1 MSEISGQLL
10 STKIQRVAGEAAG
23 HNNESALYECAFDNP
38 KDVGAK
44 NISIFV
50 SKLNACWCVLDD
62 GPGIVNI
69 EHILGTGEGLKIKTG
84 KKIGNKLSGEFD
96 AGVFFQA
103 SRTLYFSRC
112 NQNNE
117 ARKHQQL
124 NVQFNKMVEV
134 VKAPDMDMVR
144 ANDLI
149 LKGPNKLVKKPEP
162 DTDKFDSDN
171 VEQVKEWFS
180 NNETILNYFDT
191 NKSGM
196 CKVFKYDPDNL
207 VRFNALV
214 NDMPRIIEKIEFITY
229 NTIALFRGELVF
241 KYVDVDNE
249 EETIVDKETCREN
262 FILGRDA
269 IIEEDDEDYEEHSW
283 TRDETFGT
291 MSERALSIT
300 NTFYEHNRNIYNRC
314 SLDNYEEDDEFLI
327 SHDGKKYYLG
337 NSSSQLLKNL
347 VCTDE
352 KCVGQIPM
360 YLAFVPITEAEE
372 QKRIMNEG
380 TTIESM
386 KQVYIYYHGRYLSR
400 DKLGIAG
407 IQERSL
413 PHFRLVMCLDQHT
426 TKFVNIRAQKS
437 SISLET
443 AHSIIKDTFKQIIK
457 PLVSKLYKNHDT
469 MIIDGVSDW
478 NNMKIDVMQVLG
490 VLPIPPAP
498 EEPLQVPEPPVSV
511 PQVPPIQEPPVIQGY
526 RLASLNKAETL
537 AHLNRLKNR
546 INCGAFDVGSEKKL
560 YTLLNNIS
568 KNLVFKDDL
577 LSEYI
582 DCVKTIIN
590 ASELTDSQAVKEAV
604 YLQDY

>member
-50 SKLNACWCVLDD
+50 SKTNACWCVLDD
-62 GPGIVNI
+62 GPGIANI
-69 EHILGTGEGLKIKTG
+69 EHLLGTGEGLKIKTG

-112 NQNNE
+112 NKNNE

-134 VKAPDMDMVR
+134 VKTPDMDMVR

-149 LKGPNKLVKKPEP
+149 LKGTNKLVKKPEP

-171 VEQVKEWFS
+171 VQQVKEWFKD
-180 NNETILNYFDT
+180 NQTILKYFDT
-191 NKSGM
+191 SESGM
-196 CKVFKYDPDNL
+196 IKVFKYDPDNL
-207 VRFNALV
+207 RRFNALI
-214 NDMPRIIEKIEFITY
+214 NDMQRIIEKIEFITY
-229 NTIALFRGELVF
+229 NTIPLFRGELVF
-241 KYVDVDNE
+241 KYVDVDAE
-249 EETIVDKETCREN
+249 EETIVDRETCRAN

-291 MSERALSIT
+291 MSESALSIT
-300 NTFYEHNRNIYNRC
+300 NTFYQHNGNIYNRC
-314 SLDNYEEDDEFLI
+314 SLDNYDEDDEFLI

-337 NSSSQLLKNL
+337 SSSNEVLKNL

-352 KCVGQIPM
+352 NCVGQIPM

-372 QKRIMNEG
+372 QKKIMNEG
-380 TTIESM
+380 STIESM
-386 KQVYIYYHGRYLSR
+386 KQAYIYYNGRYLSR
-400 DKLGIAG
+400 AKLGIPG

-413 PHFRLVMCLDQHT
+413 PHFRLVMCLDEQT
-426 TKFVNIRAQKS
+426 TKFINIRAQKS

-443 AHSIIKDTFKQIIK
+443 AHSIIKDTFKHIIK
-457 PLVSKLYKNHDT
+457 PLVAKLYKNNDT
-469 MIIDGVSDW
+469 MIVDGISSWYDV
-478 NNMKIDVMQVLG
+478 KINVMQVLG
-490 VLPIPPAP
+490 VLPIPPP
-498 EEPLQVPEPPVSV
+498 PQQVEPIQIPEPPV
-511 PQVPPIQEPPVIQGY
+511 PAPPVPVPATGY

-560 YTLLNNIS
+560 YTLMNNIVKS
-568 KNLVFKDDL
+568 LVFKDDL

-582 DCVKTIIN
+582 DCVKDIIN
-590 ASELTDSQAVKEAV
+590 ASELTDSQAVREAV